1 MHNVQFHSFNRGNV
15 FFFFFSLPITFQQ
28 VVTRSY
34 AKQYYLSIILNFPLH
49 PFCES
54 LLKKKKH
61 RKKND
66 THCTEYVNIHIIIKI
81 FHQTFLHLSIIVFII
96 KTHHYKIKI
105 KHSKALSFYYLKS
118 ILPNIHNSIVRN
130 ILTKL
135 TPYLSTPINY
145 TTLYKKP
152 NINEY

>member
-1 MHNVQFHSFNRGNV
+1 MFSFIHLIV
-15 FFFFFSLPITFQQ
+15 ETFFFFFFPSNHVPTSCNKKLRETILFINYFKLSTSPILWI
-28 VVTRSY
+28 S
-34 AKQYYLSIILNFPLH
+34 
-49 PFCES
+49 
-54 LLKKKKH
+54 LKKKKH

-105 KHSKALSFYYLKS
+105 KHSKASSLYYLKS

-130 ILTKL
+130 ILTISFYTYKL
-135 TPYLSTPINY
+135 H
-145 TTLYKKP
+145 
-152 NINEY
+152 NIMQKA